1 MKRIS
6 ILFLSLFLGLGLQ
19 AQSVL
24 PNLKSNEVSKQLL
37 EVELTNLKT
46 AYNANPS
53 AGIHSKLELYS
64 LAVEFLNE
72 KTDIPRTTS
81 YALTSA
87 FLNHEVNRYGANDTE
102 AFMRFSRKDWR
113 QEYHDLVN
121 LLKI

>member
-1 MKRIS
+1 MKRFY
-6 ILFLSLFLGLGLQ
+6 ILLLSFFWVLGLQ

-24 PNLKSNEVSKQLL
+24 PNLKSNEISKQLL

-46 AYNANPS
+46 AYNANPT
-53 AGIHSKLELYS
+53 ADIHSKLELYA

-72 KTDIPRTTS
+72 KTDIPPTTS
-81 YALTSA
+81 YAVTSA

-102 AFMRFSRKDWR
+102 AFMRFNRKHWK
-113 QEYHDLVN
+113 QEFQDLVN